1 MLRFTRRLWSTK
13 KVSKP
18 PIKFPT
24 LSRIV
29 IYPDSAKANVAI
41 AGKIGDIT
49 TTTEE
54 LAKTT
59 DGIEKN
65 TDEIAINTSDIVK
78 STNEI
83 SNNTDEIKCSWSA
96 TSITCIA
103 NTETWPQGIR

>member
-1 MLRFTRRLWSTK
+1 M

-24 LSRIV
+24 SRRIV
-29 IYPDSAKANVAI
+29 VHPDSAKANVAI
-41 AGKIGDIT
+41 ASKMGDVAK
-49 TTTEE
+49 TTEE

-78 STNEI
+78 STTEIVNNTNEI
-83 SNNTDEIKCSWSA
+83 SNNMDEIKCSWSS
-96 TSITCIA
+96 TSVTIA
-103 NTETWPQGIR
+103 ITETWPQGIR